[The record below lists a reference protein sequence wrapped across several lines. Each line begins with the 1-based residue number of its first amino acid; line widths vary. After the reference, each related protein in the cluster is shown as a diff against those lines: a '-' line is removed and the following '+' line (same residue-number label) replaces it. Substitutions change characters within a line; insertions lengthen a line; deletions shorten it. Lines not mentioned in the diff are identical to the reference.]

1 MCFGFAV
8 DCLRRFFLPPPRC
21 YMQEPSEG
29 EEAVKAKLAAL
40 ADTLQTRFR
49 NLEDD

>member
-1 MCFGFAV
+1 M
-8 DCLRRFFLPPPRC
+8 LRGVGCTWSAADRKRG
-21 YMQEPSEG
+21 YVQEPSEG

-40 ADTLQTRFR
+40 SDTLQTRFR